1 MGRAGLDSPPLA
13 HSLVRLVN
21 DAAQLKLLAALARL
35 ARDRAR
41 VTFHLLGHGQ
51 RRWPGE
57 GGGGR
62 ACGQATPTPTPRTRE
77 PRPPD
82 GQWMPRTFESLQD
95 TQAVFLLMRDCGE
108 DCSAA
113 EARRSSDS
121 RDSPLDIVGEGF
133 GQSTLL
139 GVPCCRGEG
148 DVAEALPTIFAGS
161 ALRADWVG
169 RGCLSQSQT
178 T

>member
-1 MGRAGLDSPPLA
+1 MRTGHAHAQEDSRAAPT
-13 HSLVRLVN
+13 R
-21 DAAQLKLLAALARL
+21 
-35 ARDRAR
+35 RA
-41 VTFHLLGHGQ
+41 V
-51 RRWPGE
+51 
-57 GGGGR
+57 
-62 ACGQATPTPTPRTRE
+62 
-77 PRPPD
+77 
-82 GQWMPRTFESLQD
+82 PRTFESLHD
-95 TQAVFLLMRDCGE
+95 TQAVFLLIRDCGE

-148 DVAEALPTIFAGS
+148 DVAEALPTMFAGS
-161 ALRADWVG
+161 ALRADGVG

-178 T
+178 TRMASPGRYVTSEIGSGSTSPSHHRRQWGSQIVYYKCV